1 MKSLSLQYYNPE
13 KMNALKIKDEISH
26 YLDKADDR
34 FLQLVHGMIKADQT
48 SVVGYN
54 ANGSEITK
62 DDLIVRAEQSEQ
74 DIKEGRVQSLKQL
87 QKEIQNW

>member
-1 MKSLSLQYYNPE
+1 MKSLTLQYYNLE
-13 KMNALKIKDEISH
+13 KMNTLKIRNEISH

-34 FLQLVHGMIKADQT
+34 FLQLVHGMIKADQS

-54 ANGSEITK
+54 ADGSAITK

-74 DIKEGRVQSLKQL
+74 DIKEGRVQSLEQVREEMK
-87 QKEIQNW
+87 NW